1 MYNIVY
7 RDMNFWMPF
16 SPFQKD
22 IFEWLKLTL
31 SHLHPKL
38 MAFIRAFEI
47 PYVYL
52 DLVFTI
58 HPFFVF
64 STFNAA

>member
-1 MYNIVY
+1 
-7 RDMNFWMPF
+7 MPF